1 MAETMET
8 TAVTETVESQETAPA
23 EAQATEE
30 ATLLEQAAV
39 EAERQAEAGG
49 NKAALEESKSEEA
62 DGDKDEEKGKEDKPQ
77 VPEKYELSMPEG
89 WTVDEKALEAF
100 TPIMKELGCSNEQA
114 QKLADVFVKQVSARR
129 SADIELLANEV
140 KGWEEELRNDEEI
153 GGTKL
158 SENLSYTAKVLMKYG
173 GPDVRQLL
181 DDTGLGSH
189 PGFVRMM
196 VKLGKAVSNDEWV
209 DGTQGAAKSYLDMS
223 DEERTRALLPKAS
236 KLL

>member
-1 MAETMET
+1 MAEMMET
-8 TAVTETVESQETAPA
+8 TAVTETVESQETTPA
-23 EAQATEE
+23 ETQVTEG
-30 ATLLEQAAV
+30 ATLLEQAAA
-39 EAERQAEAGG
+39 EAERQTET
-49 NKAALEESKSEEA
+49 
-62 DGDKDEEKGKEDKPQ
+62 DGDKAAPDEPENEDTDGGEREEGEEEKSS

-114 QKLADVFVKQVSARR
+114 QKLADVFIQQVSARR
-129 SADIELLANEV
+129 SADIELLSNEV
-140 KGWEEELRNDEEI
+140 KRWEEELKNDEEI
-153 GGTKL
+153 GGAKL
-158 SENLSYTAKVLMKYG
+158 NENLSYTAKVLMKYG

-189 PGFVRMM
+189 PGFVKML
-196 VKLGKAVSNDEWV
+196 VKLGRAVSDDEWV